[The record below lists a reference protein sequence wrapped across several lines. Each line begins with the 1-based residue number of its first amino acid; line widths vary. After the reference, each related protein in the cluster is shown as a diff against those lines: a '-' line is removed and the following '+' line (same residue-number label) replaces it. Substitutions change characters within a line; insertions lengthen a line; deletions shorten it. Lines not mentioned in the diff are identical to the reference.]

1 MKKSEKKQEN
11 KVEENEMA
19 GSNQRISGI
28 PASEFSLYI
37 DKKSKSSFLIYDGKK
52 KLTAYKY
59 LNKRMLDFV
68 KETFTVV
75 VSGEYF
81 NFDPVEQEE
90 LLFNNPAAINRMN
103 LEDARE
109 AIENAIRFGIND
121 VIDRPRKNTEVSL
134 SLNDFKLNKDS
145 NQYETDYDLR
155 MVLSCINPQ
164 VEISFD
170 DIIKICRDHSMR
182 VYENTLNLARP
193 FYNTFIKDLKFE
205 DIFPGANPIFKI
217 QISPLIYNL
226 LGSNYRTILEYDW
239 KKKTIRYAF
248 DSSKIS
254 HAVLKESIMCGEFLC
269 AEGLFKDCKTRIRK
283 TINNVEYLYLRQ
295 IFLYT
300 YILALYPHELMDS
313 IPHLGGESF
322 IPTNPLYVHNK
333 QSLTDLGDIGLNPE
347 NVYGERIYSFHRYFD
362 NPIYGSEDYD
372 PYDPCCIIPGN
383 DLIVD
388 VNDIY
393 IIPIK
398 QHDSNNI
405 KIIFYFSDPQKQSTR
420 TFMTEVLEK
429 DVELA
434 IFFLWAYFASEMP
447 FDFRNSETFETL
459 LSNAS
464 IGRVDTGSCINF
476 LCL

>member
-1 MKKSEKKQEN
+1 MKTRKKQEN

-19 GSNQRISGI
+19 RSNQRITGI
-28 PASEFSLYI
+28 PASEFSLYT
-37 DKKSKSSFLIYDGKK
+37 DKKNKSNFLMYGGKK

-59 LNKRMLDFV
+59 LNKRMLDFI

-90 LLFNNPAAINRMN
+90 QLFNNPAAINRMN

-109 AIENAIRFGIND
+109 TIENAIRFGIND
-121 VIDRPRKNTEVSL
+121 VLDRPRRNTEVSL

-155 MVLSCINPQ
+155 VVLSCINPH

-182 VYENTLNLARP
+182 VCENTLNLARP

-205 DIFPGANPIFKI
+205 DIFPGANTIFKI
-217 QISPLIYNL
+217 QISPLIHSL
-226 LGSNYRTILEYDW
+226 LDSKYRTILEYDW
-239 KKKTIRYAF
+239 KKKTVRYAF

-254 HAVLKESIMCGEFLC
+254 HAVLIESIKCGEFLC
-269 AEGLFKDCKTRIRK
+269 AEGLFEDCKTRILK
-283 TINNVEYLYLRQ
+283 TIDNVEYLDLRQ
-295 IFLYT
+295 IFHYT

-322 IPTNPLYVHNK
+322 MPTNPLYI
-333 QSLTDLGDIGLNPE
+333 QSKRSITDWGDISLNQE
-347 NVYGERIYSFHRYFD
+347 DVFGDRIYSFHRYFD
-362 NPIYGSEDYD
+362 NPIYNSEDYD
-372 PYDPCCIIPGN
+372 PYNLCCIIPEN
-383 DLIVD
+383 DLSVD
-388 VNDIY
+388 INDIY

-405 KIIFYFSDPQKQSTR
+405 KILFYFSNPLKRSTQL
-420 TFMTEVLEK
+420 FMTEVLEK

-464 IGRVDTGSCINF
+464 IGRLDTGSCINF
-476 LCL
+476 LCF